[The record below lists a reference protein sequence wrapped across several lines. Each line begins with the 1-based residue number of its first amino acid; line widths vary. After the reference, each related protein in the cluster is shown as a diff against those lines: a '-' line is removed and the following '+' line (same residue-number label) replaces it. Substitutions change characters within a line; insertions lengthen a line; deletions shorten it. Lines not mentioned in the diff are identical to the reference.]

1 MGADEGK
8 GEPPAP
14 GGAPPGD
21 HGVRV
26 PGEEV
31 HGMPGS
37 EGPGTSGS
45 GIPSLTPGGGGGE
58 HPPVEFMPLPKRSDS
73 RKRKGRGGIFLVALV
88 SAIIGAL
95 IVLVAFPWAFGVNP
109 WDLVRGRVKNANQ
122 ALVVQKEKESVKI
135 VSPTQGAMNVTGI
148 AKKVIPSVV
157 NIDIRT
163 APQQNPFLST
173 GPQEGT
179 GSGVIYS
186 QDGYIIT
193 NNHVVQDAQEITVRL
208 AGGQE
213 LKGKKV
219 GADPENDI
227 AVVKVDKAGLPAISV
242 GDSDSLVVGELV
254 VAVGSPFGFEQSV
267 TSGIISALHR
277 TVSADSGQGQSAT
290 LTDLIQTDAPIN
302 PGNSGGAL
310 CDSNARIVGI
320 NAVIATA
327 SGGSEGVGFAIP
339 IDTAKQVADDLIAG
353 RPVSHPY
360 MGVLGQSITAD
371 IATQY
376 GLPASSGAY
385 ITQVLA
391 NGPAGKAG
399 IKTGDIIVAVDG
411 KPVHTMGDLIA
422 EIRSRGVGSKMSVTY
437 YSGKDKKTADV
448 TLEEKPKN
456 VQ

>member
-1 MGADEGK
+1 
-8 GEPPAP
+8 
-14 GGAPPGD
+14 
-21 HGVRV
+21 
-26 PGEEV
+26 
-31 HGMPGS
+31 
-37 EGPGTSGS
+37 
-45 GIPSLTPGGGGGE
+45 
-58 HPPVEFMPLPKRSDS
+58 MPLPKRSDS

-135 VSPTQGAMNVTGI
+135 VSPTQGAMNVAGI

-163 APQQNPFLST
+163 APQQNPFSST

-227 AVVKVDKAGLPAISV
+227 AVVKVDKSGLPAISV

-277 TVSADSGQGQSAT
+277 TVSADSGQGQSST

-339 IDTAKQVADDLIAG
+339 IDTARQVADDLIAG

-437 YSGKDKKTADV
+437 YSGKDKKTTDV

>member
-1 MGADEGK
+1 
-8 GEPPAP
+8 
-14 GGAPPGD
+14 
-21 HGVRV
+21 
-26 PGEEV
+26 
-31 HGMPGS
+31 
-37 EGPGTSGS
+37 
-45 GIPSLTPGGGGGE
+45 
-58 HPPVEFMPLPKRSDS
+58 MPLPKRSDS
-73 RKRKGRGGIFLVALV
+73 RKRKGRGGVFLVALV
-88 SAIIGAL
+88 AAIIGAL
-95 IVLVAFPWAFGVNP
+95 LVLVAFPWAFGVNP
-109 WDLVRGRVKNANQ
+109 WDLVRGKVKNANQ

-135 VSPTQGAMNVTGI
+135 VSPTQGAMNVAGI
-148 AKKVIPSVV
+148 ARKVIPSVV

-173 GPQEGT
+173 GSQEGT

-277 TVSADSGQGQSAT
+277 TVSADSGQGQSTT

-310 CDSNARIVGI
+310 CDSNARLVGI

-422 EIRSRGVGSKMSVTY
+422 EIRSRDVGSKMSVTY

>member
-1 MGADEGK
+1 MDTNEGK
-8 GEPPAP
+8 GEPPVP
-14 GGAPPGD
+14 GGAHPGD
-21 HGVRV
+21 YSAPGPGGEV
-26 PGEEV
+26 PGT
-31 HGMPGS
+31 PTS
-37 EGPGTSGS
+37 QGPGVQSG
-45 GIPSLTPGGGGGE
+45 GIPPLTPGGGGGDQ
-58 HPPVEFMPLPKRSDS
+58 PPIEFVPLPKRADS
-73 RKRKGRGGIFLVALV
+73 RKKKGRGGVFLVALV
-88 SAIIGAL
+88 AAIIGAL

-109 WDLVRGRVKNANQ
+109 WDLVRGKVKKVSQ
-122 ALVVQKEKESVKI
+122 ALVTQKEKETVSV
-135 VSPTQGAMNVTGI
+135 VSPSQGAMNVAGI
-148 AKKVIPSVV
+148 AKKVIPSIV

-163 APQQNPFLST
+163 APQQNPFFST

-186 QDGYIIT
+186 QDGYILT

-208 AGGQE
+208 ASGQE

-227 AVVKVDKAGLPAISV
+227 AVVKIDKSGLPAITL

-277 TVSADSGQGQSAT
+277 TVSAQSAQGQSTT

-310 CDSNARIVGI
+310 CDSNARLVGI
-320 NAVIATA
+320 NAVIASA

-339 IDTAKQVADDLIAG
+339 IDTARQVADNLIAG

-360 MGVLGQSITAD
+360 IGVLGQSITAD

-376 GLPASSGAY
+376 GLPVSSGAY

-399 IKTGDIIVAVDG
+399 IKTGDIVVAVDG
-411 KPVHTMGDLIA
+411 KPVNSMGDLIA
-422 EIRSRGVGSKMSVTY
+422 ETRSRGVGSKMSVTY
-437 YSGKDKKTADV
+437 YSGNDKKTAEV